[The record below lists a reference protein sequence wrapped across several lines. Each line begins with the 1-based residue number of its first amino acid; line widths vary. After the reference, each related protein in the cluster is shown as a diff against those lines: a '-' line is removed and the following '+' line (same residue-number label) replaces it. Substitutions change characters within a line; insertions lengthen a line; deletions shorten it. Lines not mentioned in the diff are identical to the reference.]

1 MGMLNAM
8 MMRQQQPGFQS
19 TGPAYPHFTQRMAE
33 TGQLSLGANAQPQ
46 PGFQGMG
53 APQAGAS
60 PFVSPAQQALM
71 DSGNA
76 LNAAM
81 QQQMQADPMAG
92 SRLAQMLQQ
101 TLPQKRRG
109 HTLGGG
115 L

>member
-8 MMRQQQPGFQS
+8 ARQQSGFQS
-19 TGPAYPHFTQRMAE
+19 TGPAYPHYTQRMAE

-46 PGFQGMG
+46 FGMQQAFMG
-53 APQAGAS
+53 AG
-60 PFVSPAQQALM
+60 V

-81 QQQMQADPMAG
+81 QQQMQADPLAG
-92 SRLAQMLQQ
+92 FRLAQMLQQ
-101 TLPQKRRG
+101 TLPRKQRS